1 MTRTNIRSRMYL
13 VKEETYMEKVIERLN
28 GNAVIILFVVLVL
41 SSTIFMGINER
52 KLANVSPENSNIVK
66 TI

>member
-1 MTRTNIRSRMYL
+1 
-13 VKEETYMEKVIERLN
+13 MEKVIERLN
-28 GNAVIILFVVLVL
+28 GNVLIVLFVVTIL

>member
-1 MTRTNIRSRMYL
+1 
-13 VKEETYMEKVIERLN
+13 MEKVIERLN
-28 GNAVIILFVVLVL
+28 GNAIIILFVVLVL